1 MPPHVIFTRHADSP
15 LRVIVP
21 PAPVKY
27 WDCTMTLRVPG
38 VGKAPALRVFQL
50 TFWASGAVVPR
61 KNTRSTAPMGTPPM
75 VMASPYDPLPD
86 VCVDSMTLTETSM

>member
-27 WDCTMTLRVPG
+27 WDCRMTLRVPG
-38 VGKAPALRVFQL
+38 VGKAPALRVLQL
-50 TFWASGAVVPR
+50 TFWRARCRATEEHSLNGADGDTADGDGEPV
-61 KNTRSTAPMGTPPM
+61 RSVA
-75 VMASPYDPLPD
+75 
-86 VCVDSMTLTETSM
+86 

>member
-1 MPPHVIFTRHADSP
+1 
-15 LRVIVP
+15 
-21 PAPVKY
+21 
-27 WDCTMTLRVPG
+27 MTLRVPG

-50 TFWASGAVVPR
+50 TFWPRGAVVPR